1 MDNLT
6 LDERQIY
13 RAKDKEKKKLRKAS
27 PQISVNKAIQG
38 HNGSKE
44 MTQNYSFGWGR

>member
-13 RAKDKEKKKLRKAS
+13 RAKDKEKKSSGRRVLILVLIRVYKGIMDQRK
-27 PQISVNKAIQG
+27 
-38 HNGSKE
+38 
-44 MTQNYSFGWGR
+44 

>member
-6 LDERQIY
+6 LDERQREQKI
-13 RAKDKEKKKLRKAS
+13 KKKKHRKAS
-27 PQISVNKAIQG
+27 PEIGVNKGIKG